1 MPDLNSRIEN
11 LVEGDSLQVRRTIN
25 RADSGYASGVV
36 IVRAWF
42 TCKVKRSD
50 PDVSALFQ
58 KDISTTNVPGTG
70 QIENNGAGDADFV
83 VRFDLVPT
91 NTILIGRLL
100 RHYDIQVKTAS
111 GDPYTPERGRIN
123 TEEQVTITS

>member
-1 MPDLNSRIEN
+1 MPKLNERIEN

-36 IVRAWF
+36 IVQAWF
-42 TCKVKRSD
+42 TVKVKRSD
-50 PDVSALFQ
+50 LDVSAVFQ
-58 KDISTTNVPGTG
+58 KDISTVNVPGVG
-70 QIENNGAGDADFV
+70 QIENDGTGDVDFV
-83 VRFDLVPT
+83 VRFDLGPAD
-91 NTILIGRLL
+91 TILVGRLL
-100 RHYDIQVKTAS
+100 LHYDIQVKTAS